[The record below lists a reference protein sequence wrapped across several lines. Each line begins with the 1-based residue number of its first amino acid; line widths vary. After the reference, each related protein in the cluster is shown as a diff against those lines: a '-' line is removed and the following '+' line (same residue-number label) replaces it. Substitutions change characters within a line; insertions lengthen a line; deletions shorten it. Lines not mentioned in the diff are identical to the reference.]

1 MLGWALVG
9 AGLLALA
16 MAARID
22 QRGARGA
29 VQGMAMLVAVIGGIL
44 LLRRPGSALPG
55 HGPRRW
61 TSP

>member
-1 MLGWALVG
+1 MLAWALVVG
-9 AGLLALA
+9 GLLALVL
-16 MAARID
+16 AARIG

-29 VQGMAMLVAVIGGIL
+29 VQGMAMLVAIIGGIL
-44 LLRRPGSALPG
+44 LLRRSGSALPG